1 MSTLVPQPA
10 PHPPA
15 SASAPVPG
23 PAGDGGAAGPA
34 GAPPQP
40 ISPAPAPTVP
50 DPGDTAAL
58 RRQIG
63 RLHRAVVGVAVA
75 LAALLA
81 VALLYLLV
89 CHPRLVGPLGA
100 WGSLIGGL
108 GGVVVAAVAVM
119 AGRRTQD

>member
-10 PHPPA
+10 PSP
-15 SASAPVPG
+15 APVPQ
-23 PAGDGGAAGPA
+23 PAGDGGPA
-34 GAPPQP
+34 GAPQP
-40 ISPAPAPTVP
+40 IPPAPAPAVP

-81 VALLYLLV
+81 VALLYLLL